1 MSAKP
6 TNASRK
12 FKKTSAKP
20 AKAATARKS
29 GTSKKAAPAKG
40 PKPVDAPFAASIL
53 AKARRIVDAYR
64 LVINRDPEDASQYL
78 GSTVE
83 FPEIVG
89 VGPDIESC
97 VRETIELHV
106 STVAYLLEQG
116 QIPPAP
122 AAEGKRDR
130 QLNVRLTAHEKFILE
145 TASQREGYRSV
156 SDFVRAA
163 AVKAAH

>member
-1 MSAKP
+1 MMP
-6 TNASRK
+6 VH
-12 FKKTSAKP
+12 
-20 AKAATARKS
+20 AAFQST
-29 GTSKKAAPAKG
+29 
-40 PKPVDAPFAASIL
+40 IL

-64 LVINRDPEDASQYL
+64 LVIDRDLADPAQYL

-83 FPEIVG
+83 FPEVIG
-89 VGPDIESC
+89 VGTDIESC

-106 STVAYLLEQG
+106 STVAYLLERG
-116 QIPPAP
+116 QTPPAS

-145 TASQREGYRSV
+145 TAAQREGYRSV

-163 AVKAAH
+163 AVKAAN